1 MGTGIGIEGKWAVDA
16 PPSLTLALVRRPDIA
31 DKLGGE
37 RWQLK
42 RDDDGGL
49 TGQLRRG
56 PVRIVLEQEEQTGHT
71 TTIRYQL
78 AAKRFGITI
87 TASTDM
93 ECQPGQHGGSIVAIR
108 FRVDD
113 SGVLR
118 FVPRRIVDQRL
129 FSLQQA
135 LLLTY
140 EQALEALASDRDGAL
155 ARLDKDERRIV
166 EEGLLAA

>member
-1 MGTGIGIEGKWAVDA
+1 METSIRIEGKWAVDA
-16 PPSLTLALVRRPDIA
+16 PPSLTLALARRLDIA
-31 DKLGGE
+31 DKLAGR

-42 RDDDGGL
+42 RDDDGSM

-56 PVRIVLEQEEQTGHT
+56 PVSIVQEGEEQIDQTSTLHH
-71 TTIRYQL
+71 RL
-78 AAKRFGITI
+78 SVKRFGITI
-87 TASTDM
+87 TAGVEM
-93 ECQPGQHGGSIVAIR
+93 ECQPGEDGGSVMAIR
-108 FRVDD
+108 FRFED

-118 FVPRRIVDQRL
+118 FVPRGIVDQRL

-140 EQALEALASDRDGAL
+140 EQALEALSADREAAL
-155 ARLDKDERRIV
+155 ARLDEDERRIV